1 MVGIT
6 QSELLSKAKAE
17 EKNYNWLK
25 AANLYEQVANA
36 FLDEQSLEKTAKYY
50 KKLGHAYV
58 KASHTADTSEGF
70 RNMNNLAIK
79 AYKNALNFFNQIK
92 KNPEDLE
99 CEAELFSIK
108 GVLANSALEGKINF
122 KKSYELFVKSSEIY
136 RNNDDQESTAR
147 TLSSATESLF
157 RLVFC
162 SPEQEEI
169 ENYIQK
175 GLKIGQEAWV
185 LAKKGNYYDILAE
198 SLYSIGHLT
207 FLYCF
212 VIPFKW
218 DDDFRKYFNKYKSIG
233 DISLK
238 LIQECTAPDVIAKV
252 NLFTGTVYTSFAIQI
267 IEDSIKQK
275 EYGDKGIVLMEI
287 GLNYMKKI
295 KDKRDIIYS
304 IYFLNYLATSLRRF
318 NYVQKRIWQD
328 VHTLLELGEVYKG
341 LLIEPYFLRTIF
353 PAFYYTNLSQ
363 RSFIKPDQQKKYA
376 KLAIQYSKESL
387 EVFSFLPM
395 LTWSYQALTWSYSKL
410 AYLTNVQDEQNKY
423 IDKMTS
429 YAKKAE
435 NLAKNYK
442 GGFSVAAGYSSL
454 FKAYKT
460 QADLS
465 KKAVKKIELLKLA
478 IEAHKNY
485 LGNEVESPTGTIAA
499 QIRLGLLYQEL
510 GILTQQ
516 TETFERARDAFL
528 LVEQESKKRKF
539 FYYTATAY
547 EYLAHIED
555 RIGNY
560 SDSANYYE
568 KAREIYQNLLDSVE
582 QKALRKN
589 IIEKVEYSTA
599 WNLVEKAKSFH
610 RNEEHLMAKESYQ
623 KASEIQNKIL
633 KFNFES
639 HYYEAWALLE
649 EAEHF
654 SKQEKQRET
663 INKYKESQNAFENTI
678 DILVEKSKSSK
689 LREVKERIEK
699 LEKVA
704 KLRIIYCSAKI
715 NLEEGRI
722 LGKQGK
728 HFKASEHFGK
738 AASQFR
744 NVCTRYKIEKERKD
758 LEAIYYLCRAWENM
772 ELAENYLEPERYAEA
787 ADLFLE
793 ASQLFQD
800 SKMKLLA
807 SGNSAFCNALKLGC
821 KFDECY
827 DSETKGKLYPNIK
840 AMLRGAANSYEK
852 GGFKNGADWAIA
864 TSTYFDGIWHVIK
877 ADEELD
883 LEEKERL
890 LKLGEQILKSTA
902 DLFGKAGYEDKQ
914 NEVLN
919 RIELIKKEEKILFSA
934 LNSIK
939 KPEIS
944 VSTTGII
951 APACPIEI
959 SQSPRLSEV
968 HQITENIIRRYIEEK
983 TEKKKYE
990 IIYTDFLKQDLK
1002 TQKSQFR
1009 IGIAQI
1015 GLSKTG
1021 DIITDFFEEKSSGLL
1036 GFKKEKIKSVISKVK
1051 EMVDNASNHKIN
1063 ILIFPEMTIDL
1074 NYRELLEEIS
1084 NLTKKYNMYII
1095 PGSYH
1100 NQETKQN
1107 ISMVIS
1113 PERVLWKQEK
1123 HIPAIIHFKDKK
1135 FKEAIETT
1143 SKPRKILVC
1152 NTEYGRIAIAICRD
1166 FLDMDLRVELKNFEP
1181 PVDIVI
1187 NPAFTPVTVDFKAAH
1202 FDARRSIYAYCFFAN
1217 VAEFGESLIYTPE
1230 KDRTERSIPVKEEG
1244 LIYKDVNLFKL
1255 RSERKKW
1262 EKEQNKE
1269 RQFIQSTR

>member
-1 MVGIT
+1 MIRII
-6 QSELLSKAKAE
+6 QNKLINEAKAE
-17 EKNYNWLK
+17 EKNYNWQN
-25 AANLYEQVANA
+25 AASLYDQVAKA
-36 FLDEQSLEKTAKYY
+36 FLDKNLLEKAAKYY
-50 KKLGHAYV
+50 MKVGYAYA
-58 KASHTADTSEGF
+58 KASHTTDTSDEFNGIS
-70 RNMNNLAIK
+70 NLAIK
-79 AYKNALNFFNQIK
+79 AYENALNLFNQIK
-92 KNPEDLE
+92 KIPEGLE
-99 CEAELFSIK
+99 CEAVILSIK
-108 GVLANSALEGKINF
+108 GVLGNSVMEGKVNF

-136 RNNDDQESTAR
+136 RNDDDQKSTAR
-147 TLSSATESLF
+147 SLGSASQSLYY
-157 RLVFC
+157 LATC
-162 SPEQEEI
+162 SVEQEEI
-169 ENYIQK
+169 ENYIKK
-175 GLKIGQEAWV
+175 GLQIGEEAWSI
-185 LAKKGNYYDILAE
+185 ANEEKFYDIIAE
-198 SLYSIGHLT
+198 SLYGFGSLI
-207 FLYCF
+207 FLYSF
-212 VIPFKW
+212 IMPFKLGY
-218 DDDFRKYFNKYKSIG
+218 DGKKLFEKVKSIG

-238 LIQECTAPDVIAKV
+238 LIQECKDPHIIAKV
-252 NLFTGTVYTSFAIQI
+252 NIYTGVFYTGVAIQFI
-267 IEDSIKQK
+267 KDAIKQK
-275 EYGDKGIVLMEI
+275 EYGDKGIALV
-287 GLNYMKKI
+287 GLGLEDLKKT
-295 KDKRDIIYS
+295 KDKRYMIIAIFY
-304 IYFLNYLATSLRRF
+304 LNYLATSLRRF

-376 KLAIQYSKESL
+376 KLAIQYAKESL
-387 EVFSFLPM
+387 EVFSFVPM
-395 LTWSYQALTWSYSKL
+395 LTWSYQSLTWCYSKL

-423 IDKMTS
+423 IDKMMS
-429 YAKKAE
+429 YAMEAE
-435 NLAKNYK
+435 NLAKNYR
-442 GGFSVAAGYSSL
+442 GGFSIAAGYSSL
-454 FKAYKT
+454 FKSYKT

-465 KKAVKKIELLKLA
+465 KKVVNKIELLKLS

-485 LGNEVESPTGTIAA
+485 LGNEVESPTGIIAA

-516 TETFERARDAFL
+516 SETFERAKDAFL

-568 KAREIYQNLLDSVE
+568 KAQEIYQNLLDTVE
-582 QKALRKN
+582 QKPLRKN
-589 IIEKVEYSTA
+589 IIEKVEYTTA

-623 KASEIQNKIL
+623 KASEIQNNIP

-663 INKYKESQNAFENTI
+663 INKYKESQNAFENI
-678 DILVEKSKSSK
+678 VDILAEKSKSSK
-689 LREVKERIEK
+689 LREVKERIEN

-704 KLRIIYCSAKI
+704 KLRISYCSAKI

-722 LGKQGK
+722 LGKQGE

-744 NVCTRYKIEKERKD
+744 NVCTRYKIEKEKKD

-787 ADLFLE
+787 ADLFLM

-821 KFDECY
+821 KFDESY

-864 TSTYFDGIWHVIK
+864 TSTYFDGVWHIIK
-877 ADEELD
+877 ADEEMD
-883 LEEKERL
+883 LKEKERL

-902 DLFGKAGYEDKQ
+902 ELFGKAGYEDKQ

-919 RIELIKKEEKILFSA
+919 RIELIEKEEKILFSA

-944 VSTTGII
+944 GSTTGII

-968 HQITENIIRRYIEEK
+968 HQITENIIRRYVEEK
-983 TEKKKYE
+983 IEKKKYK
-990 IIYTDFLKQDLK
+990 IIYTDFLKQDLN

-1036 GFKKEKIKSVISKVK
+1036 GFKKEKIKTLISKVK
-1051 EMVDNASNHKIN
+1051 EMVDNASSHKIN

-1074 NYRELLEEIS
+1074 NYIELLEEIS
-1084 NLTKKYNMYII
+1084 NLAKKYNMYII

-1100 NQETKQN
+1100 DQETKQN

-1135 FKEAIETT
+1135 FKEAIET
-1143 SKPRKILVC
+1143 SSIPRKILVC

-1181 PVDIVI
+1181 AVDIVL
-1187 NPAFTPVTVDFKAAH
+1187 NPAFTPVTADFKAAH
-1202 FDARRSIYAYCFFAN
+1202 FDARRSIYAYSFFAN

-1230 KDRTERSIPVKEEG
+1230 KDRIERNIPAKEEG
-1244 LIYKDVNLFKL
+1244 LIYKDVDLFRL

-1262 EKEQNKE
+1262 EE
-1269 RQFIQSTR
+1269 RQRKEKGFIQSTR